1 MMHDTLGNMFE
12 TNFQMM
18 QNHHYSLFDIEN
30 MLPWERQVYVGLLI
44 NHVKQENERTK
55 QEEARMSSQM
65 PSNH

>member
-1 MMHDTLGNMFE
+1 MHDTLGNMFE